1 MCTCVCK
8 YMYMYTCMRMYM
20 NTYTNIHIMFL
31 VLCTRVNCVRRL
43 KNLLLHVY
51 VYTYI

>member
-1 MCTCVCK
+1 MC
-8 YMYMYTCMRMYM
+8 MYMYVYVYVYAYEYM

-31 VLCTRVNCVRRL
+31 VVCTRVNCVRRL
-43 KNLLLHVY
+43 ENLLLHVH